1 MTARTNAHGI
11 AKNIK
16 LSQPEVP
23 PGGVPGQVEPVPP
36 AGEVPRDE
44 PQEQL
49 GPGPDGVG
57 GVEVGGQEGEQGGP
71 VLLRRCVHLEKSTL
85 ETWRDDQNRC
95 EVKPTRKSRSSPP

>member
-1 MTARTNAHGI
+1 MTARTHGI
-11 AKNIK
+11 AKNIQ

-23 PGGVPGQVEPVPP
+23 SGGVPGQVEPVPP

-49 GPGPDGVG
+49 CPGPDGVG

-71 VLLRRCVHLEKSTL
+71 VLLRRCVHLEKSTMGDL
-85 ETWRDDQNRC
+85 EER
-95 EVKPTRKSRSSPP
+95 